1 MTFAEKLKQIR
12 MGAGLNQE
20 ELANTINVA
29 KRSLLS
35 YEKGEFLPRSK
46 EVYTSLSEYFDI
58 PVEFWTTESDD
69 DEQKCRDYAEKAGD
83 RHEIDRVISDIQAL
97 FAGGRM
103 SEEDAE
109 KVMQAMK
116 EAYWEV
122 KMRKD
127 N

>member
-58 PVEFWTTESDD
+58 PVKFWTTESDD
-69 DEQKCRDYAEKAGD
+69 DEQKCQDYAEKAGD

-122 KMRKD
+122 KMRK